1 MVVASFTQRG
11 VEVGPAGGHISVG
24 AMPRSYQ
31 VTSVGPSHPVP
42 ALLLEA
48 NPKAADA
55 KRARHQVIR
64 NQPPHL
70 GTCHDDT
77 PPIRQLHPDTET
89 QSCPEKRGTGSLC
102 VPLPSVWAQ
111 LAWKPSA
118 PESVSVRRAPPD
130 PRWSTAPVRRDRR
143 RYRASSCAGSCRS
156 VS

>member
-31 VTSVGPSHPVP
+31 VTPVGPSHPMP

-89 QSCPEKRGTGSLC
+89 QNHPNTPKTGDFASRGDMATASR
-102 VPLPSVWAQ
+102 P
-111 LAWKPSA
+111 
-118 PESVSVRRAPPD
+118 RRQRTA
-130 PRWSTAPVRRDRR
+130 RSTDT
-143 RYRASSCAGSCRS
+143 
-156 VS
+156 

>member
-31 VTSVGPSHPVP
+31 VTPVGPSHPMP

-77 PPIRQLHPDTET
+77 PPIRHLHPDTAT
-89 QSCPEKRGTGSLC
+89 QNRPTRPPRTSCFC
-102 VPLPSVWAQ
+102 VC
-111 LAWKPSA
+111 SA
-118 PESVSVRRAPPD
+118 AP
-130 PRWSTAPVRRDRR
+130 R
-143 RYRASSCAGSCRS
+143 
-156 VS
+156 

>member
-31 VTSVGPSHPVP
+31 VTSVGPSHPMP

-89 QSCPEKRGTGSLC
+89 QSVLFSPRVGRFYVFSRGEVARRSRSATTSAARTTSGGS
-102 VPLPSVWAQ
+102 
-111 LAWKPSA
+111 
-118 PESVSVRRAPPD
+118 R
-130 PRWSTAPVRRDRR
+130 
-143 RYRASSCAGSCRS
+143 
-156 VS
+156 

>member
-89 QSCPEKRGTGSLC
+89 QKYPTRGKGFFA
-102 VPLPSVWAQ
+102 SVVRQ
-111 LAWKPSA
+111 RTLGGLESA
-118 PESVSVRRAPPD
+118 EADD
-130 PRWSTAPVRRDRR
+130 PFV
-143 RYRASSCAGSCRS
+143 
-156 VS
+156 V